1 MTLAPGWR
9 TLGACLA
16 PPSHSIFEDQPPP
29 GSTLSWVNQL
39 LPPQGLRCRA
49 HPAPEAQPINQF
61 LPPRT
66 SHKGYDVVH
75 IPHLKPKPFKA
86 GEKLRAIKELPDWAQ
101 SAFKVGVG
109 TRV

>member
-1 MTLAPGWR
+1 MPH
-9 TLGACLA
+9 
-16 PPSHSIFEDQPPP
+16 PPIPSSRISLPP